1 MKNLTS
7 IKKVLFGVALL
18 GISSL
23 SSAIPTLQLGI
34 AGGTYDAATQTIVA
48 SSSSFSL
55 YAYLIAD
62 RTNPITDLYSVSMA
76 VTPQIN
82 SPANLGSFS
91 VNGSPINVTAGM
103 VYGIPPLDATIETT
117 NGGDSHDLQSH
128 SIFPTYFTEKTFSF
142 SAANQSSAFN
152 TADHPSWGPQAGSG
166 MYFQKFDIDVTNL
179 DPNYAIHFDLYNT
192 ELLTCKKS
200 ATSCVP
206 GNLDIT
212 QFAPFSHDAQS
223 GNGDGGGGGNEVPE
237 PTPLMLLGVGLLG
250 IGVARRKVC
259 TV

>member
-7 IKKVLFGVALL
+7 IKKVLFGAALL
-18 GISSL
+18 GLSSL

-34 AGGTYDAATQTIVA
+34 TGGTYDAASQTIFA

-62 RTNPITDLYSVSMA
+62 GSNPITDSYGVSMA
-76 VTPQIN
+76 VTPQIS

-91 VNGSPINVTAGM
+91 VNGSPINVTADM
-103 VYGIPPLDATIETT
+103 VYGIPPLDATVE
-117 NGGDSHDLQSH
+117 NSAGGDSRDLQTH

-142 SAANQSSAFN
+142 SSANTSGVFN
-152 TADHPSWGPQAGSG
+152 TADHPSWGPQSGTG

-179 DPNYAIHFDLYNT
+179 DSNYAIHFDLYNT
-192 ELLTCKKS
+192 ALLACKKNDRN
-200 ATSCVP
+200 CVP
-206 GNLDIT
+206 GNFDIT

-223 GNGDGGGGGNEVPE
+223 GNGGGGGGGPNEVPE
-237 PTPLMLLGVGLLG
+237 PTPVLLLALGLFGLGLM
-250 IGVARRKVC
+250 RRKA
-259 TV
+259 

>member
-7 IKKVLFGVALL
+7 IKKALIGAALL

-34 AGGTYDAATQTIVA
+34 TGGTYDAATATIIA

-62 RTNPITDLYSVSMA
+62 ASNPIGDIYGVSMA

-82 SPANLGSFS
+82 SPANLGSFT
-91 VNGSPINVTAGM
+91 VNGSPINVTADM
-103 VYGIPPLDATIETT
+103 TYGIPPLDATIETT
-117 NGGDSHDLQSH
+117 NGGDSQDLQSH

-142 SAANQSSAFN
+142 SAANQSSQFN
-152 TADHPSWGPQAGSG
+152 TADHPSWGPQAGTG

-179 DPNYAIHFDLYNT
+179 DSNYAIHFDLYNT
-192 ELLTCKKS
+192 ALLACKRND
-200 ATSCVP
+200 TSCVP

-212 QFAPFSHDAQS
+212 QFAPFSHDAES
-223 GNGDGGGGGNEVPE
+223 GKGGGGGGGNGNEVPE
-237 PTPLMLLGVGLLG
+237 PAPLMLLGLGLFG
-250 IGVARRKVC
+250 IGFARRKA
-259 TV
+259 